1 MYMLQVKQTKRPKA
15 EKAKNGK
22 SALLTQKGSDISIAQ
37 TALAQTTSKQL
48 TRIQQSIDTGSWSQ
62 CLQKT
67 AQTTATLAA
76 ERLLDCIDDIDP
88 SHLPRVIES
97 AFHISQTLSGMPTS
111 THLAISVGSKDL
123 TRQELID
130 LLTGP
135 KSKTNNKNT
144 IYSKQDSERGA
155 ESIPGSRNSAK
166 PAQGNT
172 YDIPSAIHPHSNAS
186 QIIDC

>member
-1 MYMLQVKQTKRPKA
+1 MLQVKQTKRPKA

-22 SALLTQKGSDISIAQ
+22 SALLTQRGSDLSIAQ
-37 TALAQTTSKQL
+37 TALAQSTSRQL

-111 THLAISVGSKDL
+111 THLAVSVGSKDL
-123 TRQELID
+123 SRQELID
-130 LLTGP
+130 LLTTP
-135 KSKTNNKNT
+135 KSKTIKKNIT
-144 IYSKQDSERGA
+144 YSKQDSERGA

-166 PAQGNT
+166 SVQGNSYNT
-172 YDIPSAIHPHSNAS
+172 PPAIHPHSNTS
-186 QIIDC
+186 PIIDC